1 MKENKKAGRPVGT
14 TGKARAISDKE
25 LGIVIAVAE
34 KSQNA
39 KRNIALLIVSHY
51 LGLRAKEMAALKIK
65 DVYDGKELCR
75 TLRLVSAYTKGGV
88 HRDMSLEHKQVISA
102 LTDYIAY
109 RKQCDQRDIRPSDP
123 LFRSTQRGHF
133 SPNAMS
139 RLFIQLYSNAG
150 LDHASSHT
158 GRRSLITRL
167 SESGVDIYSISKIA
181 GHQNISTT
189 AGYIQDNPNRL
200 RKILMD
206 I

>member
-1 MKENKKAGRPVGT
+1 MITNKKAGRPVGT

-51 LGLRAKEMAALKIK
+51 LGLRAGEMAILKIK
-65 DVYDGKELCR
+65 DVYDGKELCQ
-75 TLRLVSAYTKGGV
+75 TLRLISSYTKGGV
-88 HRDMSLEHKQVISA
+88 HRDLSLQNKHVISA

-109 RKQCDQRDIRPSDP
+109 RKECDQRDIRPSDP

-158 GRRSLITRL
+158 GRRSLITKL
-167 SESGVDIYSISKIA
+167 SESGIDLYSISKIA

-189 AGYIQDNPNRL
+189 ANYVAENPDRL
-200 RKILMD
+200 RRILMGV
-206 I
+206 